1 MSSMQMRGFFGVASA
16 LAMATAVFVSGCG
29 DDDTVQPP
37 DQFAAPS
44 SLVFN
49 NRADGVRLDWN
60 LSSDESFDE
69 MVGYNVY
76 RDTAPMSGLSAG
88 ELVDKKLNANTLA
101 KGTAFYID
109 NTAVLGTKYYYGVRS
124 VRDNGNLS
132 VSSNE
137 IDTAIYQDG
146 GLATVSEFASP
157 SASGF
162 SASLGRVFS
171 FVAANADSI
180 EFYLGTADDTGTG
193 ALLLKSPSTYSDQQP
208 WNGRVAE
215 FKLVESDDSS
225 TSTTSGWSST
235 IELGTTA
242 GQIEDKYIA
251 VKLPRDFAGET
262 HYGRLRIVEFQRTQP
277 GDRAVQ
283 INWRYQPIPAY
294 ARF

>member
-44 SLVFN
+44 SLEFN
-49 NRADGVRLDWN
+49 NRADGVRLDWH

-76 RDTAPMSGLSAG
+76 RDTAPMTGLSAG
-88 ELVDKKLNANTLA
+88 ELVDKQLNTNTLP

-137 IDTAIYQDG
+137 IDTAIYRDG
-146 GLATVSEFASP
+146 GLATISEFASP
-157 SASGF
+157 SPSGF
-162 SASLGRVFS
+162 SVSLERVFS
-171 FVAANADSI
+171 FVPANADSI
-180 EFYLGTADDTGTG
+180 EFYLGTSDDSGSG
-193 ALLLKSPSTYSDQQP
+193 ALFLKSPSTYSDNSP
-208 WNGRVAE
+208 WNVRNAE
-215 FKLVESDDSS
+215 FKIVNSDESF

-235 IELGTTA
+235 IELGSTVA
-242 GQIEDKYIA
+242 EIEDKYIA
-251 VKLPRDFAGET
+251 VKLPPDFNQET

-283 INWRYQPIPAY
+283 INWRYQPIAAY